1 MDERDIKRMPI
12 VVPREL
18 YERFQACSRDENK
31 TNTAMVLEWMKNY
44 VKEKEQ
50 KIEREQA
57 LLALCL
63 RVGKIVD
70 DIAPC
75 LEKTDPKRPYVKDLA
90 KALQELGDNVEL
102 LDDTKFEANLVLIEQ
117 ALTPRRR

>member
-44 VKEKEQ
+44 VKENEPP
-50 KIEREQA
+50 RD
-57 LLALCL
+57 C
-63 RVGKIVD
+63 RRSNPVG
-70 DIAPC
+70 
-75 LEKTDPKRPYVKDLA
+75 E
-90 KALQELGDNVEL
+90 
-102 LDDTKFEANLVLIEQ
+102 
-117 ALTPRRR
+117 